1 MSIQAFKDR
10 YSQQWGIAN
19 PTSAIDVDTIVG
31 IAEVLISII
40 KECREKR
47 SLKTSESFTRDSSR
61 VVKNN
66 RRLVNRLVR
75 NRMTEPGRM
84 FLNKEQRANSVSYIK
99 VLNITIDQSSAQEIS
114 SFVEESI
121 NA

>member
-1 MSIQAFKDR
+1 
-10 YSQQWGIAN
+10 
-19 PTSAIDVDTIVG
+19 
-31 IAEVLISII
+31 
-40 KECREKR
+40 
-47 SLKTSESFTRDSSR
+47 
-61 VVKNN
+61 
-66 RRLVNRLVR
+66 
-75 NRMTEPGRM
+75 MTEPGRM